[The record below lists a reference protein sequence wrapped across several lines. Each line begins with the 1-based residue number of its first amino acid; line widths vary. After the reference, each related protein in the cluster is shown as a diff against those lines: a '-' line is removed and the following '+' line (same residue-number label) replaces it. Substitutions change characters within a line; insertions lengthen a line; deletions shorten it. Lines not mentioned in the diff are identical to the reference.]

1 MPMVDSMACSAVPY
15 AALGD
20 PKAVR
25 EGAKRNVILPG
36 GRKVQMT
43 SLNGEW
49 VTDTNIPWDNSL
61 AIIGDSFTSNAF
73 GKYTTGEY
81 WMARGYMTHA
91 MMLSGYRFN
100 LVPGGMCADGGSGVT
115 GNINGT
121 AFNTQLT
128 NAIASGAR
136 NLTIMGGINDI
147 KADIDPEVVFQAYIA
162 LVLRAVRAGMR
173 VFVLT
178 QPSFDVTCSHY
189 TVARQGAMLRLQNM
203 LRLWCRTKAPKSV
216 ILIDTAR
223 VYTDPASTTSS
234 PKANYVYATD
244 KLHPANLGC
253 YYLGKEIARVWN
265 QLVPEVGDL
274 LSSNADNVAFSS
286 LSTNVQRNGL
296 MIANTGGLATGF
308 TVSKNGSAT
317 LGTLSLEAR
326 SDGFGNNQVVP
337 VTFANVNEFC
347 RLQGDVYSDI
357 AEGDSF
363 YMDCEVTVASPVNLR
378 GVKGTLA
385 LVGSKLSYSAI
396 VNQVDTNYD
405 VAYDSP
411 MTFTIRTPIVKY
423 TADIFG
429 SSPTLTPQ
437 IYVTAMGAGSVILK
451 VGRWAVHKI
460 PASVLNAE
468 S

>member
-1 MPMVDSMACSAVPY
+1 MVDSMACSATPY
-15 AALGD
+15 AALGSA
-20 PKAVR
+20 KAVR
-25 EGAKRNVILPG
+25 EGSKRTVLLPG

-49 VTDTNIPWDNSL
+49 AIDTNIPWDNSL
-61 AIIGDSFTSNAF
+61 AIIGDSFTSNAY
-73 GKYTTGEY
+73 GKTSSSEY

-115 GNINGT
+115 ANINGT

-147 KADIDPEVVFQAYIA
+147 KADIDPEVVFQAYVA
-162 LVLRAVRAGMR
+162 LVLRAVRSGMR

-178 QPSFDVTCSHY
+178 QPSYDSTCSTY

-234 PKANYVYATD
+234 PKAGYVYASD

-253 YYLGKEIARVWN
+253 YYMGKEIARVWN
-265 QLVPEVGDL
+265 MLVPEVGDL
-274 LSSNADNVAFSS
+274 LSSNADNIAFNSQ
-286 LSTNVQRNGL
+286 STNVQQNGL
-296 MIANTGGLATGF
+296 MIANTAGLATGF
-308 TVSKNGSAT
+308 TASKTGSAT

-337 VTFANVNEFC
+337 VTFANANEYG
-347 RLQGDVYSDI
+347 RLQGDVYTNI

-363 YMDCEVTVASPVNLR
+363 YMDCEVTVTSPVNLR
-378 GVKGTLA
+378 CVKGTLQLA
-385 LVGSKLSYSAI
+385 GSKLTYSAI
-396 VNQVDTNYD
+396 VNQVDSSND
-405 VAYDSP
+405 IAYNSD
-411 MTFTIRTPIVKY
+411 MTLTIRTPIVKY
-423 TADIFG
+423 TAATFG

-437 IYVTAMGAGSVILK
+437 IYVTGAGAGSVTLK